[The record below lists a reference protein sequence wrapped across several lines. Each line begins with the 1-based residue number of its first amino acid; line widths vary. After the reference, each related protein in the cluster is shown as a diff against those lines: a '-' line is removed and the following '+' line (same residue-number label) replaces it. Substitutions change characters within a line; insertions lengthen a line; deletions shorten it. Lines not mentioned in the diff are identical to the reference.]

1 MKSAWGASAGQKP
14 TGAGQYCG
22 VSDPG
27 SFGTWS
33 PAHVDVARGGR
44 IPVDRGLKALALTAI
59 LSSSFGL
66 SGVAL
71 AQQPADPQAVPD
83 APRPQPSSTLKDL
96 GPITPGIGASAGP
109 TSSSTSP
116 DVPQQAAPKTPPAPP
131 TDVQTTAPENLNAE
145 DIGARIQTYTTYV
158 EVPVTVKDQKGNPI
172 AGLTWRDFK
181 VYEND
186 KWEPLKIFS
195 VDPAP
200 LSMAFVVDQS
210 VTMDVMEK
218 VNNSLG
224 AIQGALS
231 PYDEIS
237 VFTYNNGPRRVTEF
251 TGAQG
256 NRVPVVLA
264 MAKSSG
270 REEAVPINSGPF
282 AGCSISKNGGCL
294 DSNPTIQRG
303 GATGNSSFITIPKEI
318 HTLNDAILAAAKELS
333 NRPQGRRRII
343 YVISDGKEYG
353 SKATYKQVLQYLQT
367 NKIAVYGTLVGD
379 AARWGEGYVSRLHL
393 PFTMYDNRLYGYV
406 QSTGGILQSERNLNG
421 IERSYAQL
429 AEQARNQYMLV
440 YVSHEPPFDS
450 KYRKIEVRVDRPSV
464 EVIAKKGYYA
474 SSRDNVQ
481 H

>member
-1 MKSAWGASAGQKP
+1 M
-14 TGAGQYCG
+14 
-22 VSDPG
+22 
-27 SFGTWS
+27 
-33 PAHVDVARGGR
+33 
-44 IPVDRGLKALALTAI
+44 DRGLKALALTAI
-59 LSSSFGL
+59 LSSSLGL

-71 AQQPADPQAVPD
+71 AQQPSDQQPVPD
-83 APRPQPSSTLKDL
+83 APAPQPSSPLKDL

-109 TSSSTSP
+109 TSSSTTAA
-116 DVPQQAAPKTPPAPP
+116 DTPQQAAPKTPPAPP
-131 TDVQTTAPENLNAE
+131 KDVQSTAPENMTPE
-145 DIGARIQTYTTYV
+145 DIGSTIRVNTTYV
-158 EVPVTVKDQKGNPI
+158 EVPVTVKDQKGNPV

-186 KWEPLKIFS
+186 KWEPLKIFT

-200 LSMAFVVDQS
+200 LSMAFVIDQS

-237 VFTYNNGPRRVTEF
+237 VFSYNNGPRRLTEF

-264 MAKSSG
+264 MAKASG
-270 REEAVPINSGPF
+270 REEAVPINSGAF
-282 AGCSISKNGGCL
+282 AGCAITKNGGCL
-294 DSNPTIQRG
+294 DSNPTVQRG
-303 GATGNSSFITIPKEI
+303 GATGDSSFITIPKEI
-318 HTLNDAILAAAKELS
+318 HTLNDAILAAARELS
-333 NRPQGRRRII
+333 TRPQGRRRII
-343 YVISDGKEYG
+343 YVISDGKEHG
-353 SKATYKQVLQYLQT
+353 SKATYKDVLHYLQT

-406 QSTGGILQSERNLNG
+406 QATGGILQSERDLNG
-421 IERSYAQL
+421 IEKSYAQL
-429 AEQARNQYMLV
+429 TEQARNQYMLV
-440 YVSHEPPFDS
+440 YASHEPLIDG
-450 KYRKIEVRVDRPSV
+450 KYRKIEVRVDRPGV
-464 EVIAKKGYYA
+464 EVIAKKGYYP
-474 SSRDNVQ
+474 SGRDNQ

>member
-1 MKSAWGASAGQKP
+1 MN
-14 TGAGQYCG
+14 
-22 VSDPG
+22 
-27 SFGTWS
+27 
-33 PAHVDVARGGR
+33 
-44 IPVDRGLKALALTAI
+44 RGLKALALTGI
-59 LSSSFGL
+59 LSSFLAVG
-66 SGVAL
+66 GQAL
-71 AQQPADPQAVPD
+71 AQDQQTVPD
-83 APRPQPSSTLKDL
+83 APKPQPSSTLKDL

-116 DVPQQAAPKTPPAPP
+116 DVPQQQATPKAPP
-131 TDVQTTAPENLNAE
+131 TPPRDVQTTAPESMTPE
-145 DIGARIQTYTTYV
+145 DIGARIVQYTTYV

-224 AIQGALS
+224 AIQGAMS
-231 PYDEIS
+231 PYDELA
-237 VFTYNNGPRRVTEF
+237 VFTYNNGPRRLTEF

-270 REEAVPINSGPF
+270 REEAVPINDGPF
-282 AGCSISKNGGCL
+282 ASCAITKNGGCL
-294 DSNPTIQRG
+294 DSNPTVQRG
-303 GATGNSSFITIPKEI
+303 GATGNAAFISIPKEI

-353 SKATYKQVLQYLQT
+353 SKAAYKDVLRYLQT

-379 AARWGEGYVSRLHL
+379 AARWGEGYVSRIHL

-406 QSTGGILQSERNLNG
+406 QATGGILLSERNLNG
-421 IERSYAQL
+421 IEKSYAQL

-440 YVSHEPPFDS
+440 YASHEPPFDS
-450 KYRKIEVRVDRPSV
+450 KYRKIEVRVDRPGV
-464 EVIAKKGYYA
+464 EVIAKKGYYP

>member
-1 MKSAWGASAGQKP
+1 M
-14 TGAGQYCG
+14 
-22 VSDPG
+22 
-27 SFGTWS
+27 
-33 PAHVDVARGGR
+33 
-44 IPVDRGLKALALTAI
+44 DRGLKVLALIAI
-59 LSSSFGL
+59 LSSSLGIRGL
-66 SGVAL
+66 AI
-71 AQQPADPQAVPD
+71 AQQPADQQAVPD
-83 APRPQPSSTLKDL
+83 APRPQPASGLKDL
-96 GPITPGIGASAGP
+96 GPITPGIGAPAGP

-116 DVPQQAAPKTPPAPP
+116 DVPQQTAPKTPPPPP

-145 DIGARIQTYTTYV
+145 DIGQRIVTYTTYV
-158 EVPVTVKDQKGNPI
+158 EVPVTVKDQKGNPV

-231 PYDEIS
+231 PYDEIA
-237 VFTYNNGPRRVTEF
+237 VFTYNNGPRKVTAF

-256 NRVPVVLA
+256 NRVPMVMA
-264 MAKSSG
+264 MAKATG
-270 REEAVPINSGPF
+270 REEAVPINSGAFGP
-282 AGCSISKNGGCL
+282 CSITKNGSCL
-294 DSNPTIQRG
+294 DSNPTMQRG
-303 GATGNSSFITIPKEI
+303 GATGSSSFITLPKEI

-333 NRPQGRRRII
+333 DRPQGRRRII

-353 SKATYKQVLQYLQT
+353 SKAAYKDVLRYLQT

-379 AARWGEGYVSRLHL
+379 AARWGEGYISRLHL

-406 QSTGGILQSERNLNG
+406 QATGGLMQSERDLNG
-421 IERSYAQL
+421 IEKSYAQL

-440 YVSHEPPFDS
+440 YASHEPPFDS
-450 KYRKIEVRVDRPSV
+450 KYRKIEVRVNRPGV

>member
-1 MKSAWGASAGQKP
+1 M
-14 TGAGQYCG
+14 
-22 VSDPG
+22 
-27 SFGTWS
+27 
-33 PAHVDVARGGR
+33 
-44 IPVDRGLKALALTAI
+44 DRGLKALALTAI
-59 LSSSFGL
+59 LSTWLSL

-71 AQQPADPQAVPD
+71 AQQPSDQQPVPD
-83 APRPQPSSTLKDL
+83 APAPQPSSTLKDL

-109 TSSSTSP
+109 TSSSTTAA
-116 DVPQQAAPKTPPAPP
+116 DTPQQAAPKAPPAPP
-131 TDVQTTAPENLNAE
+131 KDVQSTAPENMTPE
-145 DIGARIQTYTTYV
+145 DIGSTIRVNTTYV
-158 EVPVTVKDQKGNPI
+158 EVPVTVKDQKGNPV

-186 KWEPLKIFS
+186 KWEPLKIFT

-200 LSMAFVVDQS
+200 LSMAFVIDQS

-237 VFTYNNGPRRVTEF
+237 VFSYNNGPRRLTEF

-264 MAKSSG
+264 MAKASG
-270 REEAVPINSGPF
+270 REEAVPINSGAF
-282 AGCSISKNGGCL
+282 AGCAITKNGGCL
-294 DSNPTIQRG
+294 DSNPTVQRG
-303 GATGNSSFITIPKEI
+303 GATGDSSFITIPKEI

-333 NRPQGRRRII
+333 TRPQGRRRII
-343 YVISDGKEYG
+343 YVISDGKEHG
-353 SKATYKQVLQYLQT
+353 SKATYKDVLHYLQT

-406 QSTGGILQSERNLNG
+406 QATGGILQSERDLNG
-421 IERSYAQL
+421 IEKSYAQL
-429 AEQARNQYMLV
+429 TEQARNQYMLV
-440 YVSHEPPFDS
+440 YASHEPLIDG
-450 KYRKIEVRVDRPSV
+450 KYRKIEVRVDRPGV
-464 EVIAKKGYYA
+464 EVIAKKGYYP
-474 SSRDNVQ
+474 SGRDNQ